1 MEERTMVQKILKS
14 ITLLVALMFIFQFT
28 AVNSTTIPFKVI
40 KIEKVS
46 RYNEDRIAYQ
56 HIEKDI
62 STRFDNSIS
71 CLLIVK
77 DRKMYLFRDGH
88 DEPSNVSTQR
98 LILEMENR
106 LIPDLW
112 KNKIDNKPDYI
123 RITDRR
129 VEVLKKVNQEF
140 VTNNF
145 GDFFTN
151 VRDKFIKRHV
161 NIFKTLMIN
170 RRLSGLFVR
179 RRPLPKKVY
188 DTGPTKYYTSV
199 TGKTIDETIY
209 FAEDADGDNIT
220 ETFTVNIP
228 DGFHWGFKS
237 GANII
242 FIYNN
247 SQENI
252 KNLIGKLAYDAYY
265 GTPEEGEIIKKQ
277 FPKED
282 EIKEMI
288 DDIYRVVD
296 PNFKKIEENS
306 KK

>member
-1 MEERTMVQKILKS
+1 MEERQMARKTSKS
-14 ITLLVALMFIFQFT
+14 IILLSALVIIFQFT
-28 AVNSTTIPFKVI
+28 EINSKNIPFKII

-46 RYNEDRIAYQ
+46 RYDEDRMAYQ
-56 HIEKDI
+56 HIEKNV
-62 STRFDNSIS
+62 SMKLDNSIS

-88 DEPSNVSTQR
+88 DEPSDVKTQR

-112 KNKIDNKPDYI
+112 KNKMDNKPDYV

-129 VEVLKKVNQEF
+129 VEVLKNVNQEF

-151 VRDKFIKRHV
+151 VREKFIKKHV

-170 RRLSGLFVR
+170 RRLSGLYVQ

-220 ETFTVNIP
+220 ETFTVNLP

-237 GANII
+237 GANIL

-247 SQENI
+247 TQENI
-252 KNLIGKLAYDAYY
+252 KKLIGKIAYEAYY
-265 GTPEEGEIIKKQ
+265 GTPEEEEIIKKQ
-277 FPKED
+277 FPNQKD
-282 EIKEMI
+282 INGMI
-288 DDIYRVVD
+288 DDIYRIVD
-296 PNFKKIEENS
+296 PNFKKIEEKN
-306 KK
+306 K